1 MYVNLI
7 TYFKRGCMSRKKNLV
22 IQKKQVVLNVAR
34 KHFNL
39 LKDEAPFRLHKA

>member
-22 IQKKQVVLNVAR
+22 IQKKQVVLNVGAASSR
-34 KHFNL
+34 
-39 LKDEAPFRLHKA
+39 DS